1 MVTFAAFCTA
11 YDQRMETCGDVELDR
26 VWGKIEE
33 IQAKQAVKK
42 ARHVGRWIDPSYKK
56 LFDLLCATCWGY
68 SGLDGG
74 ELQDVPRSRPLGRV
88 RGVEPRASA

>member
-42 ARHVGRWIDPSYKK
+42 ARHVGRWIDPS
-56 LFDLLCATCWGY
+56 
-68 SGLDGG
+68 
-74 ELQDVPRSRPLGRV
+74 
-88 RGVEPRASA
+88 